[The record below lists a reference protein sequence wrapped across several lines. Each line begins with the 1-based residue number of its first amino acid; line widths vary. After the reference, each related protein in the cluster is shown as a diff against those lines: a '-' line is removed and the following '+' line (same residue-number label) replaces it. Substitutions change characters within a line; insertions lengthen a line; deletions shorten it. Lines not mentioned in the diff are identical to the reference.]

1 MRRPTNGS
9 AWLGEAEMDDGARLI
24 LLERLRALKAATGSA
39 TEMVSLYIPPDRAVS
54 DVVGRLR
61 GELSQAQNIKNRT
74 NRQGV
79 TSAIG
84 TLAIRVSMFSTGG
97 IPTNGLAAFAGPDI
111 TSVFEPPE
119 PISSYF
125 YRCGDGFMLQPLED
139 MLATSELFGLV
150 VLDRK
155 EATIGWL
162 KGSRIIE
169 VFSTESHIMGK
180 HQAGGQ
186 SANRYAR
193 QIEEET
199 RKFYDRIGEAM
210 RGVFLIPATA
220 GDLKGIL
227 LGGPGA
233 TKSEWLKSV
242 ELDYRIRALIVPQLL
257 ETGYTNTQGL
267 REMVSHATPWL
278 GNRALEKERTVLAEF
293 MEAARTD
300 KAVYGGAR
308 VLAALQEGR
317 LSKLLIDERRAD
329 AAILRDKACRVGT
342 QVVLIEGR
350 SDDAASFCAGF
361 GGLGGILR
369 WS

>member
-1 MRRPTNGS
+1 
-9 AWLGEAEMDDGARLI
+9 MDDG
-24 LLERLRALKAATGSA
+24 ERLDLMARVRQLKAAGGSA
-39 TEMVSLYIPPDRAVS
+39 TEMVSLYVPHDRAVT
-54 DVVGRLR
+54 DVVNRLR
-61 GELSQAQNIKNRT
+61 SELAQAGNIKDRT

-84 TLAIRVSMFSTGG
+84 TLALRVQTFATSGL
-97 IPTNGLAAFAGPDI
+97 PPNGVVAFAGAD
-111 TSVFEPPE
+111 TTMVFEPPE
-119 PISSYF
+119 PITSYF
-125 YRCGDGFMLQPLED
+125 YRCGDGFMLEPLEA
-139 MLATSELFGLV
+139 MLSPSELFGLV

-169 VFSTESHIMGK
+169 AFSTESHIMGK

-199 RKFYDRIGEAM
+199 TKFYDHIGEAM
-210 RGVFLIPATA
+210 MGVFLPAALA

-233 TKSEWLKSV
+233 TKSEWLAKAKI
-242 ELDYRIRALIVPQLL
+242 DYRLRALIAPQLL
-257 ETGYTNTQGL
+257 ETGYTNSQGL
-267 REMVSHATPWL
+267 REMVSHATQWL
-278 GNRALEKERTVLAEF
+278 GNRALEKERTALAEF
-293 MEAARTD
+293 MEAVRTE
-300 KAVYGGAR
+300 KAVYGEPQ
-308 VLAALQEGR
+308 VLAALARGQISR
-317 LSKLLIDERRAD
+317 LFISERRAD
-329 AAILRDKACRVGT
+329 AAAMREKASLAGA
-342 QVVLIEGR
+342 QVVLIEGG
-350 SDDAASFCAGF
+350 SDDAASFFAGF